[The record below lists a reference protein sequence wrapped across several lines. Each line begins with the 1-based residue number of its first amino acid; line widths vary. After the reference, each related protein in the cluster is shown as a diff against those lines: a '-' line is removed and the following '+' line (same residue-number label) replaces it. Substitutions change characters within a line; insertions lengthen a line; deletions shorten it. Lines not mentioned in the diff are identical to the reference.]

1 VSANLARNVGG
12 LALVA
17 ALATWVAFQLH
28 WETITVRT
36 PAKGEA
42 LTNPYYALEHF
53 VTNLGLHPQE
63 ISSVRGLQPEA
74 VLVLEEWGDELTHP
88 PVAALESWVESGGRL
103 VISSALLDSYPA
115 LRAWSGIKRA
125 RAARAPAEG
134 QPTAS
139 PAPGQGQPAT
149 PLAPGQGQ
157 LAAPPAPQQ
166 GQPAAPPA
174 PEQRKPTAP
183 PAPEQGKPAAPP
195 APEQGKPAASPPGRP
210 ATAGSDC
217 PLMTARAD
225 GVPTGQ
231 SFRVCNARLVLD
243 FDADHLPAWSLSDE
257 RGMHVIR
264 TGVGF
269 GEITVLAPPNVLSN
283 EILGRADHAEMFA
296 AAAGLRHE
304 DTLLIFHPATAL
316 PLPVLLWRL
325 VAPGI
330 LFLLAALLAL
340 AWRHAPRFGPPLPLA
355 SPLRRSLAEQIR
367 ANARFAWRTRSLG
380 GLRTSARRSL
390 DEVAARH
397 IAGYGSLDASQRA
410 KRLAELT
417 GLDPTAIRAARDEG
431 AQRLNEERA
440 AMTLMEVCRRILL
453 RMHSDHPRPL
463 V

>member
-1 VSANLARNVGG
+1 VNANLARSVGG

-28 WETITVRT
+28 WETITVPR

-53 VTNLGLHPQE
+53 VADLGLHPQE
-63 ISSVRGLQPEA
+63 ISTVRGLQPEA

-125 RAARAPAEG
+125 RATRAPAAAKPAAPPTPEQG
-134 QPTAS
+134 NPTAS
-139 PAPGQGQPAT
+139 PAPEQGN
-149 PLAPGQGQ
+149 
-157 LAAPPAPQQ
+157 PP
-166 GQPAAPPA
+166 APPA
-174 PEQRKPTAP
+174 PER
-183 PAPEQGKPAAPP
+183 
-195 APEQGKPAASPPGRP
+195 GKPAASPPGRP

-231 SFRVCNARLVLD
+231 SFRVCNARPVLD
-243 FDADHLPAWSLSDE
+243 FDADHVPAWSLSDE

-283 EILGRADHAEMFA
+283 EMLERADHAEMFA
-296 AAAGLRHE
+296 AAAGLRHH
-304 DTLLIFHPATAL
+304 DTLLIFHPATAV

-340 AWRHAPRFGPPLPLA
+340 AWRHAPRFGPPLPLP

-390 DEVAARH
+390 DEAAARL

-431 AQRLNEERA
+431 AAERLNEERA
-440 AMTLMEVCRRILL
+440 AITLMEVCRRILL

>member
-1 VSANLARNVGG
+1 VNANLARNVGG
-12 LALVA
+12 LALAA

-28 WETITVRT
+28 WETITVPRA
-36 PAKGEA
+36 AKGEA

-53 VTNLGLHPQE
+53 VADLGLHPQE
-63 ISSVRGLQPEA
+63 ISTVRGLQPEA
-74 VLVLEEWGDELTHP
+74 VLVLEERGDELTHP

-125 RAARAPAEG
+125 RAARAGAEG
-134 QPTAS
+134 
-139 PAPGQGQPAT
+139 
-149 PLAPGQGQ
+149 
-157 LAAPPAPQQ
+157 
-166 GQPAAPPA
+166 
-174 PEQRKPTAP
+174 KPTP
-183 PAPEQGKPAAPP
+183 SPAPEQGKPAAPP
-195 APEQGKPAASPPGRP
+195 APEQGKPTASPAPEQGKPTASPAPEQGKPAALPPGRP
-210 ATAGSDC
+210 ATAASGSAC
-217 PLMTARAD
+217 PLLTARAD

-231 SFRVCNARLVLD
+231 SFRVCNASPVLD
-243 FDADHLPAWSLSDE
+243 FDADHVPAWSLSDE
-257 RGMHVIR
+257 RGMHLIR

-269 GEITVLAPPNVLSN
+269 GEVTVLAPPNVLSN
-283 EILGRADHAEMFA
+283 EMLARADHAEMFA

-340 AWRHAPRFGPPLPLA
+340 AWRHAPRFGPPLPLP

-367 ANARFAWRTRSLG
+367 ANARFAWRTRRLG

-390 DEVAARH
+390 DEAAARL

-410 KRLAELT
+410 RRLAELT

-440 AMTLMEVCRRILL
+440 AITLMEVCRRILL